1 MSALIRCDNVSKI
14 YQMGEQQVHA
24 LRNVSLELI
33 KGEMTAIM
41 GPSGSGKSTLMNLL
55 GALDTPT
62 SGDIYFKEQ
71 NVSSLSGDK
80 LADLRNETIGFV
92 FQQFN
97 LLSRATALSNVKLP
111 LRYSRALDIDQTAR
125 AEECLTMVGLGE
137 RMDHKPTQLSGG
149 QQQRVA
155 IARALSCKPS
165 IILADEPTGALD
177 TKTSEEIMQ
186 LLVNLNTQGITVIL
200 VTHEHEVAAYAQR
213 QIFFRDGEIESD
225 QRN

>member
-1 MSALIRCDNVSKI
+1 MSALIRCDNVSKV

-24 LRNVSLELI
+24 LKNVSLELLS
-33 KGEMTAIM
+33 GEMTAIM

-62 SGDIYFKEQ
+62 SGDIYFEDQK
-71 NVSSLSGDK
+71 VSSLSGDK

-125 AEECLTMVGLGE
+125 AEE
-137 RMDHKPTQLSGG
+137 LSL
-149 QQQRVA
+149 
-155 IARALSCKPS
+155 IH
-165 IILADEPTGALD
+165 I
-177 TKTSEEIMQ
+177 
-186 LLVNLNTQGITVIL
+186 
-200 VTHEHEVAAYAQR
+200 
-213 QIFFRDGEIESD
+213 
-225 QRN
+225 